1 MFNFLSIRHQT
12 VVSVALMQ
20 EIQGSVPLVYK
31 GNGCKLK
38 HTGSRRNIGNVPKH
52 VLNVKNVFLVI
63 NNSFV
68 AILWMSTWH
77 TKRRSSTEKKE
88 VPKKPNSYR
97 PSMMKKRPFPLLSHR
112 HLASSHFIS
121 GYAAQCTRTGQ
132 NTTNIF

>member
-68 AILWMSTWH
+68 AM
-77 TKRRSSTEKKE
+77 
-88 VPKKPNSYR
+88 
-97 PSMMKKRPFPLLSHR
+97 
-112 HLASSHFIS
+112 
-121 GYAAQCTRTGQ
+121 
-132 NTTNIF
+132 